1 MTLLAKMTMP
11 DLHQSDQE
19 CGRYRF
25 FLNKEVFISLSFSIV
40 FFYKREKSQIIRKQF
55 KTILLIYIMYT
66 WSDKPFNATVVNRA
80 LVQRVTW
87 NYTYSPFN
95 FKIGKKLC
103 RPSWVTS
110 LVRQFK
116 LKKVVQQSIST
127 NNIHYRNWVFATNSD
142 FLIQISLQ
150 SNNVDLNYFKLWILL
165 EQII

>member
-1 MTLLAKMTMP
+1 MFSRDCKRNFKWPFLQRWQCLIYINLIKNAE
-11 DLHQSDQE
+11 DIV
-19 CGRYRF
+19 F

-40 FFYKREKSQIIRKQF
+40 FFYKREKPQIIIKQF

-66 WSDKPFNATVVNRA
+66 WSDKRFNATVVNRA

-127 NNIHYRNWVFATNSD
+127 NNIH
-142 FLIQISLQ
+142 
-150 SNNVDLNYFKLWILL
+150 
-165 EQII
+165 